1 MVEKTF
7 KIQKGPLICA
17 SVKMLSSS
25 KCKICGEVP
34 YAEKQKLNFVTGST
48 TIKAKIECLERAI
61 RKVLRKVFTI
71 TIAFMAT
78 VELIIAIL
86 LFLNNVKHIKFFI
99 TVIALFYFFYLFIYF
114 LIFFCCY
121 FICLSFDLFM
131 ILSLHLYK
139 LVLGEVTR

>member
-1 MVEKTF
+1 MEETF

-17 SVKMLSSS
+17 SEKMLSSS

-48 TIKAKIECLERAI
+48 TIKAKIERLERAT

-71 TIAFMAT
+71 AIAFMAT

-86 LFLNNVKHIKFFI
+86 LFLNNVKHINSLLPLLLYFIFFI
-99 TVIALFYFFYLFIYF
+99 CLFIFLFIFVVILFIY
-114 LIFFCCY
+114 L
-121 FICLSFDLFM
+121 LSFL
-131 ILSLHLYK
+131 
-139 LVLGEVTR
+139 

>member
-1 MVEKTF
+1 
-7 KIQKGPLICA
+7 
-17 SVKMLSSS
+17 MLSSS
-25 KCKICGEVP
+25 ECKIYGEVP

-48 TIKAKIECLERAI
+48 TIKAKIERLERAT
-61 RKVLRKVFTI
+61 RKILRKVFTI

-78 VELIIAIL
+78 LESIIAIL

-114 LIFFCCY
+114 LISFCCY